1 MDITFNCDK
10 CGQHIVIDEAGVGMK
25 LPCPKC
31 GNELTIPSNP
41 GWLVQIN
48 EVIRAQVQKILAGR
62 AMVADARLAVQ
73 DVLRETGYQPKA
85 GTDGT
90 VEGFRSEDRRN
101 LVIETNV
108 AIANGY
114 RQMREANDPD
124 ILQEYPAWRLIREI
138 ETEVQRN
145 WKERWAKAAEGTP
158 ENGRNDSEYIA
169 RKDHPIWQRLGSL
182 WEDSLGNPF
191 PPFAWDSG
199 MGVEEIDR
207 DEAMGVG
214 VIDARAVVASQL
226 KEPAPQFIGIEDERI
241 TKWLR
246 SQPKT

>member
-1 MDITFNCDK
+1 
-10 CGQHIVIDEAGVGMK
+10 
-25 LPCPKC
+25 
-31 GNELTIPSNP
+31 
-41 GWLVQIN
+41 
-48 EVIRAQVQKILAGR
+48 
-62 AMVADARLAVQ
+62 
-73 DVLRETGYQPKA
+73 
-85 GTDGT
+85 
-90 VEGFRSEDRRN
+90 
-101 LVIETNV
+101 
-108 AIANGY
+108 
-114 RQMREANDPD
+114 
-124 ILQEYPAWRLIREI
+124 LIREI

>member
-90 VEGFRSEDRRN
+90 VEDFRSEDRRN

-124 ILQEYPAWRLIREI
+124 ILQEYPA
-138 ETEVQRN
+138 
-145 WKERWAKAAEGTP
+145 
-158 ENGRNDSEYIA
+158 
-169 RKDHPIWQRLGSL
+169 
-182 WEDSLGNPF
+182 
-191 PPFAWDSG
+191 
-199 MGVEEIDR
+199 
-207 DEAMGVG
+207 
-214 VIDARAVVASQL
+214 
-226 KEPAPQFIGIEDERI
+226 
-241 TKWLR
+241 
-246 SQPKT
+246 